1 MLVFCASI
9 LESTPFWQDVL
20 QNRGRPNAMPKNI
33 QIILGP
39 KLHWK
44 ITLFTCV
51 RHWLVTAQK
60 LSLLVYS
67 TINKTNPWLGAHL
80 CHRRFCP
87 WGPSPGSPARCP
99 GSWGGPTL
107 AQCPPHRRPPPSR
120 RRSPA
125 SHSGP
130 CHRARFLWP
139 AKCKQVTESV
149 FFSSTRGG
157 FGCFPLGSAP
167 QKTVSTITKSSKPQ
181 FNWTWIVHQQ
191 KPKLLPLIEM
201 TMLPNAAS

>member
-1 MLVFCASI
+1 
-9 LESTPFWQDVL
+9 
-20 QNRGRPNAMPKNI
+20 MPKNI
-33 QIILGP
+33 LTILY
-39 KLHWK
+39 WK

-51 RHWLVTAQK
+51 RHWFVTFQNK
-60 LSLLVYS
+60 SVPLSSLVYS
-67 TINKTNPWLGAHL
+67 TINKINPWLGAHL

-87 WGPSPGSPARCP
+87 WGPFPGSPARCP

-139 AKCKQVTESV
+139 AKCKRVTESV
-149 FFSSTRGG
+149 IWFNKVRVWVFSIRLSSPENRVHNHKKLQA
-157 FGCFPLGSAP
+157 PLQLNSIA
-167 QKTVSTITKSSKPQ
+167 
-181 FNWTWIVHQQ
+181 HQQ
-191 KPKLLPLIEM
+191 KPKLLTLIEM
-201 TMLPNAAS
+201 TKLPNPAS